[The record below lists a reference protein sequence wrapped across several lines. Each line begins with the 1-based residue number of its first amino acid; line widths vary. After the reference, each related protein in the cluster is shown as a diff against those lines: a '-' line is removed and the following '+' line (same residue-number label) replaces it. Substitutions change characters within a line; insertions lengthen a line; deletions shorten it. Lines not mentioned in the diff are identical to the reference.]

1 MFNLNVVAGPNI
13 KLLDSQTADL
23 GRFPAR
29 VKQEANFRLKNTGDE
44 ALKIIRIR
52 KTCGCFEVS
61 CDLELLPPEATATV
75 KVTLLPDSVH
85 APFTKSVFVESSDP
99 TTPRLRLNVSGNAVP
114 LIRVRPKAKL
124 SVGKLRTLG
133 TWRQAFLLSAS
144 ETDVILGEPTVAG
157 THELATELMVEPGKP
172 GSQRL
177 VLRSV
182 GELAAGHFKCTVTVP
197 VLKPADSRAVEIVV
211 YGEVLAGQP

>member
-85 APFTKSVFVESSDP
+85 APFTKSVFRGTGVGD
-99 TTPRLRLNVSGNAVP
+99 RGQR
-114 LIRVRPKAKL
+114 KL
-124 SVGKLRTLG
+124 TS
-133 TWRQAFLLSAS
+133 
-144 ETDVILGEPTVAG
+144 
-157 THELATELMVEPGKP
+157 
-172 GSQRL
+172 
-177 VLRSV
+177 
-182 GELAAGHFKCTVTVP
+182 
-197 VLKPADSRAVEIVV
+197 
-211 YGEVLAGQP
+211 